1 MSTGRSD
8 LKRCVFESRVTT
20 RTYNPIYKP
29 LIEHALPKTTDKTIF
44 IVAMYGKKIIGSNPV
59 AMYGSSTSTI
69 KRAGSQIRN
78 SYAPHKR
85 TRLND
90 DPSVFESSG
99 RSQTSDSRLMPPPN
113 IDRYVTSHHNTDS
126 LYQAPSA
133 TPYRIGVLKE
143 KVNVQQSKTLA
154 KADFTPGM
162 IIRCALHGMY
172 KFSPSSSNTPGGP

>member
-1 MSTGRSD
+1 
-8 LKRCVFESRVTT
+8 
-20 RTYNPIYKP
+20 
-29 LIEHALPKTTDKTIF
+29 
-44 IVAMYGKKIIGSNPV
+44 MYGKKIIGSDPV

-78 SYAPHKR
+78 TYTPHKR
-85 TRLND
+85 SRLND

-99 RSQTSDSRLMPPPN
+99 RSQTNDSRLMPPPS
-113 IDRYVTSHHNTDS
+113 IDRYVATHHNTDR

-133 TPYRIGVLKE
+133 TSYRSGALKE

-172 KFSPSSSNTPGGP
+172 NCSLLARTPKWSMTHK